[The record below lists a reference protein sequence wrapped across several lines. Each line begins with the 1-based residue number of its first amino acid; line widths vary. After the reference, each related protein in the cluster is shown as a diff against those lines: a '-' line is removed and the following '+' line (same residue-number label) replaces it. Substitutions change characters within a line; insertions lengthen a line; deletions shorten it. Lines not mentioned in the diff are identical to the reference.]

1 MKHFREYQAV
11 QQAAKQTLSELTD
24 FISPSATEASIA
36 AFAQTRLADLGCP
49 ETWYYACPAFV
60 LLGSRS
66 CLSISGSDYVPATE
80 SVGETNLITVDL
92 SPCKNSLW
100 GDCARS
106 FVVEQGKVVS
116 NPVNAEFRRGLE
128 VQQRLH
134 SRFLS
139 FVTPDTT
146 FGELFRFVNDL
157 ITAEGF
163 ECLDFLSNVGHSIAS
178 DLKGRLFIEADS
190 QSRLG
195 SVPCFTLEPHIR
207 EKGGSWG
214 FKHENIYYFDERG
227 QAVEL

>member
-1 MKHFREYQAV
+1 MKPLPENVAV
-11 QQAAKQTLSELTD
+11 QQAAKQVLSEIRD
-24 FISPSATEASIA
+24 FISPEATEQTIAS
-36 AFAQTRLADLGCP
+36 FATARLSERGFPD
-49 ETWYYACPAFV
+49 TWYYACPAFV

-116 NPVNAEFRRGLE
+116 NPVSVEFQRGLE
-128 VQQRLH
+128 AQQRLH
-134 SRFLS
+134 SQFLS
-139 FVTPDTT
+139 IVTPDTT

-195 SVPCFTLEPHIR
+195 SIPCFTLEPHICQ
-207 EKGGSWG
+207 KGGHWG

>member
-1 MKHFREYQAV
+1 VKPLPENAVV
-11 QQAAKQTLSELTD
+11 QQAAKQVLAEIREFLS
-24 FISPSATEASIA
+24 PAATEQSIA
-36 AFAQTRLADLGCP
+36 AFATDRLAELGYP

-66 CLSISGSDYVPATE
+66 CLSLSGRDYVPASE

-92 SPCKNSLW
+92 SPCRNSIW

-116 NPVNAEFRRGLE
+116 NPADREFQRGLE
-128 VQQRLH
+128 VQQGLH
-134 SRFLS
+134 SRFRS

-146 FGELFRFVNDL
+146 FGELFNFVNDF

-163 ECLDFLSNVGHSIAS
+163 ECLDFLSNVGHSITS
-178 DLKGRLFIEADS
+178 DLTGRQFIQADN
-190 QSRLG
+190 QSLLG
-195 SVPCFTLEPHIR
+195 SVSCFTLEPHIR
-207 EKGGSWG
+207 QKGGLWG